1 MELIKKYQKFILVIL
16 FPALCWLFFNAVYN
30 RHFHELS
37 SGIIISHAH
46 PYDKT
51 QDCSSP
57 YASHSHTEDE
67 FLLYDIISD
76 TILFILLGGFLA
88 VLLYELFFK
97 KICYNLAE
105 EIIDTSHP
113 FILKYRGPPYYI

>member
-1 MELIKKYQKFILVIL
+1 MKINRNIRRLVIIIL
-16 FPALCWLFFNAVYN
+16 LPALCWLFFNAVYN

-37 SGIIISHAH
+37 SGIIISHSH

-51 QDCSSP
+51 KDCSNP
-57 YASHSHTEDE
+57 YASHSHSEDE

-76 TILFILLGGFLA
+76 TILFVLLGGFLT
-88 VLLYELFFK
+88 VLLYELFLK
-97 KICYNLAE
+97 EICYNIAE